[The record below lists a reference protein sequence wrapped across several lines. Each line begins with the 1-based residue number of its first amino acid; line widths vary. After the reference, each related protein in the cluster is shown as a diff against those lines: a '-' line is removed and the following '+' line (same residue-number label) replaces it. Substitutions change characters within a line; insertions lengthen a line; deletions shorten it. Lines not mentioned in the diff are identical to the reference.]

1 MHDDKTVQRFIEL
14 RVQGCSFAQIA
25 TELKVTK
32 ATLIGWSHKHQHTI
46 ANLTAIERE
55 NRLQQQLTSGEER
68 MRKLGDQIRF
78 AEAELAKRDLATL
91 STGRLLNVGFA
102 GPVLAVRFSVWPEID
117 GIESSSSLF
126 SSSDSP
132 SFRLLGQNG
141 KNRVS
146 GQTLFR
152 RLLVALPQSR
162 RISRRRKPASHF
174 VAPKNWT
181 EIFRPLF
188 GIETV

>member
-68 MRKLGDQIRF
+68 MRKLGDQLRF

-91 STGRLLNVGFA
+91 STGRLLTHVEKLQRRLQQEA
-102 GPVLAVRFSVWPEID
+102 GPMRFVSAVDQLPED
-117 GIESSSSLF
+117 EYA
-126 SSSDSP
+126 D
-132 SFRLLGQNG
+132 
-141 KNRVS
+141 
-146 GQTLFR
+146 
-152 RLLVALPQSR
+152 
-162 RISRRRKPASHF
+162 RIQIWNP
-174 VAPKNWT
+174 
-181 EIFRPLF
+181 
-188 GIETV
+188 